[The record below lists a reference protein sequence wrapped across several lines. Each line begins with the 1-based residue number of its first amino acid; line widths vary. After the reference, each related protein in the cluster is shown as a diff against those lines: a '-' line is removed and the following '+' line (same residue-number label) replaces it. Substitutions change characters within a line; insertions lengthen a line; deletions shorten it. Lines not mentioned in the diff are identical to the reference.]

1 MENATPESADP
12 SIIITEPTESEEV
25 VIIMTTPNSDIAPAA
40 ESLEISKDVTVQAP
54 EQPAYSGDLESYSED
69 EDEEEDSEDEEPP
82 KMRIRRILA
91 PFRRREVSRKLSPRH
106 KELKARWAV
115 QRAEQLAARPKYDW
129 CAFCGKND
137 NLKHHKDVPDSY
149 DFYAFCKTGGCF
161 KKFGVYKYSDH
172 VDMTQGVPVCY
183 AKVDPKSAHKDVK
196 ASKKNKGQ
204 DLFCDYCGT
213 QNAKV
218 ITNVAMDKRY
228 HHVNFCMNNSC
239 CRLYIEY
246 VQSVKRVPYAL
257 SIVPEPLP
265 VKRKKLSKQRA
276 LF

>member
-1 MENATPESADP
+1 METAVP

-25 VIIMTTPNSDIAPAA
+25 VIMTTPNSDIAAA
-40 ESLEISKDVTVQAP
+40 ESLEISKDVTVQTP
-54 EQPAYSGDLESYSED
+54 EQPVHSGDLESYSED
-69 EDEEEDSEDEEPP
+69 EEEEEDEEPR

-91 PFRRREVSRKLSPRH
+91 PYRRREVPRKLLPRH
-106 KELKARWAV
+106 KELKARWVV
-115 QRAEQLAARPKYDW
+115 QRAKELATRPPKYDW

-137 NLKHHKDVPDSY
+137 NLKHHKDVPDTY
-149 DFYAFCKTGGCF
+149 DFYDFCRTGGCF
-161 KKFGVYKYSDH
+161 KKFGVYKYSRH

-183 AKVDPKSAHKDVK
+183 AKVDPKSTHKDVK

-204 DLFCDYCGT
+204 DIFCDYCGA

-265 VKRKKLSKQRA
+265 IKRIKLSKKRV